1 MNDKEFKD
9 IIEFLKRNATRGERL
24 AARIEASR
32 AVGRPEGDV
41 MTSQVLY
48 YLFHSGSYQD
58 LTEAQRALFIALQR
72 QVYARIGG
80 DMEVSKQFKQ
90 FKKQLA

>member
-58 LTEAQRALFIALQR
+58 LTEAQRALFVALQQ
-72 QVYARIGG
+72 QVYARIGS